1 MILKYI
7 RLLQEKRG
15 KGNWYTENNEQNA
28 SLEVEDNIKFYEQTD
43 ILALQSLRIMEMYKQ
58 VLMHQ

>member
-43 ILALQSLRIMEMYKQ
+43 ILALQSLRIMVMYKQ